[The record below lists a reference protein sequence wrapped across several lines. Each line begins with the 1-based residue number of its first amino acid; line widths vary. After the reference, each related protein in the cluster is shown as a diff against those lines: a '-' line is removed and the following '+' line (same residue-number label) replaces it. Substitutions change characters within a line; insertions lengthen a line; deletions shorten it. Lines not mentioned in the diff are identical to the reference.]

1 MALDKEQA
9 NRLAEQ
15 IIQQAEQQNI
25 NARNNKRIY
34 IPLVYHFTPLIKLK
48 PYQQEDVLRKAREL
62 ALDHPIYQKVLYVYS
77 LFALHFL
84 IYIMKTSDFITRFDI
99 YITMLLCLGLVL
111 FEIYRGY
118 LAHHY
123 VLKIL
128 NTYPKTDQLS

>member
-25 NARNNKRIY
+25 TARNNKRIY
-34 IPLVYHFTPLIKLK
+34 IPLVYHFTPLMKLE
-48 PYQQEDVLRKAREL
+48 PYQQEDVLLKAREL

-77 LFALHFL
+77 LFILHFL
-84 IYIMKTSDFITRFDI
+84 IYIVKTSDFITRFDI